1 MAAICRPDRLALG
14 RAVGGGAGLVA
25 VAVGVSGVAAAWVP
39 DGSVLATVLAT
50 GATVL
55 VTGADVGGGGAV
67 DGAGVAGGTVLA
79 ALDTTGVTGSAGAA
93 VGAEKAGAAGV
104 GPLEPKPA
112 PVVLVE
118 EPAEEP
124 EPGEAEPASDAA
136 EPVAEATGATA
147 EPTAEV
153 TGDVAEPTAETTEVT
168 DEAEP
173 TVEEAVDAVDVC
185 FDVRGASAAVAAW
198 AGRENSSKT
207 TKIPAATSAACI
219 AARAMR
225 RTTGC
230 DMSSSTRRET
240 GPPAYAPAAATNH
253 ARPDLLFGHH
263 RTVLSPIGQG
273 QRSLQKNAM

>member
-1 MAAICRPDRLALG
+1 MAAVVPA
-14 RAVGGGAGLVA
+14 
-25 VAVGVSGVAAAWVP
+25 VAAAWVP
-39 DGSVLATVLAT
+39 DGSVSATVLAT

-79 ALDTTGVTGSAGAA
+79 
-93 VGAEKAGAAGV
+93 
-104 GPLEPKPA
+104 
-112 PVVLVE
+112 PVVLVG
-118 EPAEEP
+118 EPAVEP
-124 EPGEAEPASDAA
+124 EPREAELAGDAA

-153 TGDVAEPTAETTEVT
+153 TGDVAEPTAEVT
-168 DEAEP
+168 DDEAEP
-173 TVEEAVDAVDVC
+173 IVEEAVDAVDVC

>member
-1 MAAICRPDRLALG
+1 M
-14 RAVGGGAGLVA
+14 
-25 VAVGVSGVAAAWVP
+25 
-39 DGSVLATVLAT
+39 
-50 GATVL
+50 
-55 VTGADVGGGGAV
+55 
-67 DGAGVAGGTVLA
+67 DGAGVAGSTVL
-79 ALDTTGVTGSAGAA
+79 
-93 VGAEKAGAAGV
+93 
-104 GPLEPKPA
+104 A
-112 PVVLVE
+112 PVVLVA
-118 EPAEEP
+118 EPAVEP
-124 EPGEAEPASDAA
+124 EPGEAELAGDAA
-136 EPVAEATGATA
+136 EAVAEATGATA

-153 TGDVAEPTAETTEVT
+153 TGDAAEPTAEVTGDVAEPTAEVT
-168 DEAEP
+168 DDEAEP

-219 AARAMR
+219 AVRAMR

-240 GPPAYAPAAATNH
+240 GPPAYAPAAAKNH